1 MDRDVRGD
9 RRVALGELFEDG
21 DGVDPSQGRAAEL
34 LADVDAAEAELTCA
48 VQRFAREDVLLVA
61 LGGVRG
67 ELALGEFAYGAE
79 DGTAL
84 RRADIA
90 IGKAY
95 GALSMGVGSR
105 TLGKRAEERPHFIAA
120 VTHVVGGSMV
130 PVAGGVLIRGD
141 DKSIIGAVGVSG
153 DTSDNDEA
161 AALAGLAAAGLT
173 ADPS

>member
-1 MDRDVRGD
+1 MTQLTLAKAQTIISAALAHSRKQSLAPMAVVVLDARG
-9 RRVALGELFEDG
+9 
-21 DGVDPSQGRAAEL
+21 
-34 LADVDAAEAELTCA
+34 
-48 VQRFAREDVLLVA
+48 VLK
-61 LGGVRG
+61 
-67 ELALGEFAYGAE
+67 AYAAE

-90 IGKAY
+90 TGKAY
-95 GALSMGVGSR
+95 GALAMGVGSR

-120 VTHVVGGSMV
+120 VNGAIGGSMI

-141 DKSIIGAVGVSG
+141 DKSIIGAVGVTG

>member
-1 MDRDVRGD
+1 MTQLTLAKAQTVITG
-9 RRVALGELFEDG
+9 AL
-21 DGVDPSQGRAAEL
+21 
-34 LADVDAAEAELTCA
+34 TH
-48 VQRFAREDVLLVA
+48 AREKSLAQMAVAVLDA
-61 LGGVRG
+61 RGV
-67 ELALGEFAYGAE
+67 LKAFAAE

-84 RRADIA
+84 RRGDIA

-105 TLGKRAEERPHFIAA
+105 TLGKRAEERPHFVAA
-120 VTHVVGGSMV
+120 VTHVVGGSLV

-141 DKSIIGAVGVSG
+141 DESIIGAVGVSG

-161 AALAGLAAAGLT
+161 VALAGLAAAGLT

>member
-1 MDRDVRGD
+1 MTQLTLAAAQKAIE
-9 RRVALGELFEDG
+9 VALAYSREKKLAPMAFAVLDAR
-21 DGVDPSQGRAAEL
+21 GVLKAYAAE
-34 LADVDAAEAELTCA
+34 E
-48 VQRFAREDVLLVA
+48 
-61 LGGVRG
+61 
-67 ELALGEFAYGAE
+67 
-79 DGTAL
+79 GTAL

-120 VTHVVGGSMV
+120 VTHAVGGSMI
-130 PVAGGVLIRGD
+130 PVAGGVLIRGEN
-141 DKSIIGAVGVSG
+141 KSIIGAIGATG
-153 DTSDNDEA
+153 DSSDNDEA

>member
-1 MDRDVRGD
+1 MAQLTLSKAQTVITA
-9 RRVALGELFEDG
+9 AL
-21 DGVDPSQGRAAEL
+21 
-34 LADVDAAEAELTCA
+34 TY
-48 VQRFAREDVLLVA
+48 AREKSMGQMAVAVLDARGA
-61 LGGVRG
+61 LK
-67 ELALGEFAYGAE
+67 AFAAE

-105 TLGKRAEERPHFIAA
+105 TLGKRAEERPHFVAA
-120 VTHVVGGSMV
+120 VTHVVGGSLI

-141 DKSIIGAVGVSG
+141 DDSIIGAVGVSG

-161 AALAGLAAAGLT
+161 VALAGLAAAGTVRISVCETL
-173 ADPS
+173 

>member
-1 MDRDVRGD
+1 MTQLTLANAQVIITA
-9 RRVALGELFEDG
+9 AL
-21 DGVDPSQGRAAEL
+21 
-34 LADVDAAEAELTCA
+34 TH
-48 VQRFAREDVLLVA
+48 ARETALAPMAVAVLDSR
-61 LGGVRG
+61 GV
-67 ELALGEFAYGAE
+67 LKTFAAE

-120 VTHVVGGSMV
+120 VTHAVGGCLI

-141 DKSIIGAVGVSG
+141 DKTIIGAVGVTG

-173 ADPS
+173 ADPG

>member
-1 MDRDVRGD
+1 MSITLQQAQSIITA
-9 RRVALGELFEDG
+9 AL
-21 DGVDPSQGRAAEL
+21 AH
-34 LADVDAAEAELTCA
+34 
-48 VQRFAREDVLLVA
+48 AREKKLAPMGVVVLDA
-61 LGGVRG
+61 RGV
-67 ELALGEFAYGAE
+67 LKAYAAE

-130 PVAGGVLIRGD
+130 PVAGGVLIKGD
-141 DKSIIGAVGVSG
+141 GGFIGAVGVTG

-161 AALAGLAAAGLT
+161 CALAGIAAAGLT